1 MAFKLLVQDYYSL
14 EYIFEKRS
22 DTVNYMDMTIS
33 IREDWIV
40 TLLYEKA
47 MLLYLY
53 ILPHSTHP
61 LGVLTGIIS
70 GNILRIHS
78 LCSKQ
83 EDINRCVK

>member
-1 MAFKLLVQDYYSL
+1 
-14 EYIFEKRS
+14 
-22 DTVNYMDMTIS
+22 MDMTIS

-61 LGVLTGIIS
+61 LGVLTGLVS
-70 GNILRIHS
+70 DNILRVNSI
-78 LCSKQ
+78 CSNK
-83 EDINRCVK
+83 